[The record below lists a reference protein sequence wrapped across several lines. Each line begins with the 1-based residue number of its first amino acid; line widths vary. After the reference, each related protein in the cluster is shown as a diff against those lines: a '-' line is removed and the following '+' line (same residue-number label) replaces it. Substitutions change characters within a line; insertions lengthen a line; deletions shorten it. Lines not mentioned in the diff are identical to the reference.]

1 MIIESGAIYRHYG
14 GGEYEVVGIARDSES
29 LEELVVYRTLY
40 GDNELW
46 ARPLGVFRE
55 EVDIDGNSV
64 PRFSRQHV
72 PAQ

>member
-29 LEELVVYRTLY
+29 LEELVVYRALY

-46 ARPLGVFRE
+46 ARPLGMFSE

-64 PRFSRQHV
+64 PRFSRQHI
-72 PAQ
+72 PSK